1 MVLHELRTV
10 VIAIR
15 GTETPEDLII
25 DGLGR
30 ERSLTEVDLDG
41 LIKLVSLSLPP
52 PFLPFF
58 VHACLSAGQY
68 MWVPNLRTHIFIYA
82 YTYGCYSY
90 VTLTLHFL
98 KVHVFDTWIW
108 GYDLQGLSK
117 YIE

>member
-30 ERSLTEVDLDG
+30 ERSMTEVDLDG
-41 LIKLVSLSLPP
+41 LIKLVSLSLSPP
-52 PFLPFF
+52 PLSFLFF
-58 VHACLSAGQY
+58 LCACLSAGQY
-68 MWVPNLRTHIFIYA
+68 MWVPNLRIRIFIYA

-90 VTLTLHFL
+90 VTLTLHFV
-98 KVHVFDTWIW
+98 KVHVFDM
-108 GYDLQGLSK
+108 
-117 YIE
+117 